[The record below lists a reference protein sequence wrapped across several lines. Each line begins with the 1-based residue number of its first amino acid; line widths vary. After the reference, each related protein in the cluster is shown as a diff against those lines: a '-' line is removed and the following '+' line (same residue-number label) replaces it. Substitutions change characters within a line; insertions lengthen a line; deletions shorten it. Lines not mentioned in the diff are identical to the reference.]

1 MNAEVNI
8 DGLWPDGAGAGR
20 LGDGSVRVDGLVPG
34 DRATV
39 RLEQQRG
46 KVWRGV
52 VEALTAPSP
61 ARRARPCPWSATCG
75 GCDLDVLTPDARRDA
90 VAASVA
96 RTLGLAD
103 PPVFVPSPRDPGHR
117 ARVTLELRDGQV
129 GFHRAGTTEIVP
141 VGACRA
147 ARPEVE
153 AALQVV
159 ARWVASDPA
168 ASTSFSSV
176 ELRSDGT
183 HVVAALT
190 RRADAPRGVAPLP
203 ELPDVAVGGRVARG
217 DTTSRLEVEGFVLE
231 AGPESFYQVN
241 LEVNRLMVAWVVARA
256 AEAKPERVLEL
267 YAGIGNLTLPLA
279 RAVGVPVVAVEIAG
293 PSMRDLRVNLKKAVG
308 AVEAVTCDV
317 GRYDLRANP
326 YDVLV
331 LDPPRAGAG
340 PALARA
346 LEQRPRRVVYV
357 SCNVPALANEL
368 ARVRGYRVTD
378 VRLFDM
384 FPDTHHVEA
393 VVVLDRH

>member
-8 DGLWPDGAGAGR
+8 DGLWPDGAGAAR
-20 LGDGSVRVDGLVPG
+20 VNDGSVRVDGLVPG
-34 DRATV
+34 DRAVV
-39 RLEQQRG
+39 RLGAQRG
-46 KVWRGV
+46 RVWRGE
-52 VEALTAPSP
+52 VERLIEPSP
-61 ARRARPCPWSATCG
+61 SRRPSPCPWSATCG
-75 GCDLDVLTPDARRDA
+75 GCDLDVLLPDARR
-90 VAASVA
+90 AALASSVA
-96 RTLGLAD
+96 RTLDLTEL
-103 PPVFVPSPRDPGHR
+103 PVFVPSPRDPGHR
-117 ARVTLELRDGQV
+117 ARITLELRGGLV
-129 GFHRAGTTEIVP
+129 GFHQAGSNEIVA

-159 ARWVASDPA
+159 ARWA
-168 ASTSFSSV
+168 ASEPSASASFSSV
-176 ELRSDGT
+176 ELRSDGAR
-183 HVVAALT
+183 VVAALT
-190 RRADAPRGVAPLP
+190 RRADAGRGVAALP
-203 ELPDVAVGGRVARG
+203 DLPDVAVGGRVARG
-217 DTTSRLEVEGFVLE
+217 DTTSRLEVEGFELE

-241 LEVNRLMVAWVVARA
+241 LEVNRLLVAWVVARA
-256 AEAKPERVLEL
+256 AEVKPERVLEL

-279 RAVGVPVVAVEIAG
+279 RAAGVPVVAVEIAG
-293 PSMRDLRVNLKKAVG
+293 PSMRDLRRNLKHASG

-317 GRYDLRANP
+317 AKYDLRANP

-357 SCNVPALANEL
+357 SCNVPALATEL
-368 ARVRGYRVTD
+368 ARVRGYRVVD

-393 VVVLDRH
+393 VVVLDRC